1 MELGNDVYM
10 SSLST
15 EEFEADPDVVG
26 TEVHFL
32 CEGVGLAAGLSRAIP
47 GSAAAPIVWTIPSRE
62 VVLVLEGAA
71 RIEIKDG
78 PTLDLKVGD
87 MASIPAG
94 AETTWHLTVPFK
106 EFWVLG
112 G

>member
-1 MELGNDVYM
+1 VRRRGFGGGFVT
-10 SSLST
+10 S
-15 EEFEADPDVVG
+15 DPG
-26 TEVHFL
+26 FRT
-32 CEGVGLAAGLSRAIP
+32 
-47 GSAAAPIVWTIPSRE
+47 APIVWTIPSRE

>member
-1 MELGNDVYM
+1 VELDGDVFV
-10 SSLST
+10 SSVST
-15 EEFEADPDVVG
+15 EDFEADPDVVG
-26 TEVHFL
+26 TEMHVL
-32 CEGVGLAAGLSRAIP
+32 YEGVGLAAGLSRAVA
-47 GSAAAPIVWTIPSRE
+47 GSGAGPIVWTLPSRE
-62 VVLVLEGAA
+62 VVLILEGAA

-87 MASIPAG
+87 VASIPAG
-94 AETTWHLTVPFK
+94 AETTWHLTRPFK